1 MTCRGKEVFGRASW
15 GLFSERPW
23 VCLVLSVF
31 IFILACFNPICS
43 QLNQKKTDLTARI
56 TTNSNGNLREMDLT
70 TCATTNANGKPE
82 RKREKMD
89 I

>member
-56 TTNSNGNLREMDLT
+56 TTNSNGNLRETDLT